1 MLEAFASLKETV
13 TGMFTKLRYQKCVVD
28 HKDKVY
34 RYALYTLRSE
44 ADAEDATQEV
54 FIKLW
59 NKFDTVN
66 PLKVKSWL
74 MRTAHNHCIDVIRKR
89 RRTSDRHVEIQE
101 YQDYDGVAAHGAD
114 PRGNMENKT
123 LGNRIDRAV
132 HELPEKARTVFLMYE
147 IQGLKYRE
155 ISDLLDL
162 PLNTVKVHL
171 LRARKML
178 QQELTYEK
186 NF

>member
-1 MLEAFASLKETV
+1 
-13 TGMFTKLRYQKCVVD
+13 MFIKLRYQKCVLD

-34 RYALYTLRSE
+34 RYALYTLKSE
-44 ADAEDATQEV
+44 ADAEDAAQEV

-74 MRTAHNHCIDVIRKR
+74 MRTTHNHCIDVIRKR
-89 RRTSDRHVEIQE
+89 KRTSDNHVEIQE
-101 YQDYDGVAAHGAD
+101 FQHYDSPATFGTD
-114 PRGNMENKT
+114 PRANMENKT
-123 LGNRIDRAV
+123 LGNRIDSAV
-132 HELPEKARTVFLMYE
+132 DELPEKARTVFLMYE
-147 IQGLKYRE
+147 IQGFKYRE
-155 ISDLLDL
+155 ISDLLDI

-178 QQELTYEK
+178 QQELNYEK

>member
-1 MLEAFASLKETV
+1 
-13 TGMFTKLRYQKCVVD
+13 MFKKARYQKCVLD
-28 HKDKVY
+28 YKDRVY

-54 FIKLW
+54 YIKLW

-74 MRTAHNHCIDVIRKR
+74 MRTTYNHCIDVIRKR
-89 RRTSDRHVEIQE
+89 KRTSDRHVEIQE
-101 YQDYDGVAAHGAD
+101 FQTFDEGVVRSED
-114 PRGNMENKT
+114 PRKEMDHKT
-123 LGNRIDRAV
+123 LGKRIEVAIGI
-132 HELPEKARTVFLMYE
+132 LPEKIRTVFCMYE

-155 ISDLLDL
+155 IADLLNL

-178 QQELTYEK
+178 QQELKYEK
-186 NF
+186 VF